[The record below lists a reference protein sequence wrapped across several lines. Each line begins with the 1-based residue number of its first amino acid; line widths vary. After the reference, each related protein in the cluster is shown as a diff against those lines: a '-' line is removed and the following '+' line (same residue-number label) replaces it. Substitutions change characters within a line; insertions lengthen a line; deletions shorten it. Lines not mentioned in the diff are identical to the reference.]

1 MNTEARFLILAAR
14 DGNERLLQKS
24 GLPLPEPERL
34 DALVEI
40 ATSCR
45 LELAM
50 GDRAT
55 WVAELF
61 NHIIG
66 TGPTPW
72 AALTEALLAATHE
85 PL

>member
-1 MNTEARFLILAAR
+1 MNAEARFLTLAALK
-14 DGNERLLQKS
+14 GNERLLQKS

-34 DALVEI
+34 GALVEI

-50 GDRAT
+50 GDRKT
-55 WVAELF
+55 WVATLF
-61 NHIIG
+61 NGITG
-66 TGPTPW
+66 TGPNHW
-72 AALTEALLAATHE
+72 SALTEALLHE